1 MHHLALSDMM
11 EIYLKGSIMQDVI
24 DISWWQLLLFSLL
37 LILPVAI
44 NQKLRLGLGKEA
56 TISITRMVVQLF
68 LVGLYLE
75 YLFTLNSLWINL
87 LWLLVMII
95 VGAIS
100 IVEKSKLPKNLL
112 LAPVIVSLTVT
123 CVPIV
128 LFICFFIIQPTP
140 VFNAQYL
147 IPIAGM
153 LLGNSL
159 SSNIVA
165 LQNLFGA
172 FETQKSEYE
181 AAIALGASPTY
192 AAAPL
197 VRNAIQK
204 AMSPIMASMATTGL
218 VTLPGMMTGQILG
231 GASPMIAIKYQLMI
245 MLAIFVM
252 MSCSLALA
260 LHLSLKTTLTK
271 EGRVLAQVKPEQ

>member
-192 AAAPL
+192 AAAPF
-197 VRNAIQK
+197 VRNAIHK

-271 EGRVLAQVKPEQ
+271 QGRVLAQVKPEQ

>member
-11 EIYLKGSIMQDVI
+11 RTYLKGSIMQDVI
-24 DISWWQLLLFSLL
+24 DISWWQLLFFSSLL
-37 LILPVAI
+37 LLPITI
-44 NQKLRLGLGKEA
+44 NHKLKLGLGKEA
-56 TISITRMVVQLF
+56 SISIIRMIIQLF
-68 LVGLYLE
+68 LVGVYLE
-75 YLFTLNSLWINL
+75 YLFTLNSLWVNL
-87 LWLLVMII
+87 LWLFAMILI
-95 VGAIS
+95 GASS
-100 IVEKSKLPKNLL
+100 IVEKSRLSKQLL
-112 LAPVIVSLTVT
+112 LAPVAFSLAVT

-128 LFICFFIIQPTP
+128 LFICFFIIKPTP
-140 VFNAQYL
+140 LFNAQYL

-181 AAIALGASPTY
+181 AAIALGASPKY
-192 AAAPL
+192 AAAPF

-204 AMSPIMASMATTGL
+204 AMYPIMASMATTGL

-245 MLAIFVM
+245 MLAIFVI
-252 MSCSLALA
+252 MSCSLTLA
-260 LHLSLKTTLTK
+260 LQLSLKVCLTK
-271 EGRVLAQVKPEQ
+271 EGRVLAQIQPSK

>member
-11 EIYLKGSIMQDVI
+11 ETYLKGSIMQDVI
-24 DISWWQLLLFSLL
+24 DISWWQLLLFSSL
-37 LILPVAI
+37 LILPIAI
-44 NQKLRLGLGKEA
+44 NHKLKLGLGKEA
-56 TISITRMVVQLF
+56 SISISRMVVQLF

-87 LWLLVMII
+87 LWLFAMIV
-95 VGAIS
+95 VGASS
-100 IVEKSKLPKNLL
+100 IVEKSKLPKQLL
-112 LAPVIVSLTVT
+112 LAPVAFSLAVT

-128 LFICFFIIQPTP
+128 LFICFFIIKPTP
-140 VFNAQYL
+140 LFNAQYL

-192 AAAPL
+192 AAAPF

-218 VTLPGMMTGQILG
+218 VTLPGMMTGQILSG
-231 GASPMIAIKYQLMI
+231 VSPLIAVRYQIVVMCMLTGASGISVAVFLFLQGRR
-245 MLAIFVM
+245 MLN
-252 MSCSLALA
+252 SGG
-260 LHLSLKTTLTK
+260 TTD
-271 EGRVLAQVKPEQ
+271 G

>member
-1 MHHLALSDMM
+1 
-11 EIYLKGSIMQDVI
+11 MQDVI
-24 DISWWQLLLFSLL
+24 DISWWQLLFFSSLL
-37 LILPVAI
+37 LLPITI
-44 NQKLRLGLGKEA
+44 NHKLKLGLGKEA
-56 TISITRMVVQLF
+56 SVSIIRMVIQLF

-75 YLFTLNSLWINL
+75 YLFTLNSLWVNL
-87 LWLLVMII
+87 LWLFAMII
-95 VGAIS
+95 VGASS
-100 IVEKSKLPKNLL
+100 IVEKSRLPKNLL
-112 LAPVIVSLTVT
+112 LVPIAVSLAVT

-128 LFICFFIIQPTP
+128 LFICFFIIKPTP

-181 AAIALGASPTY
+181 AAIALGASPSY
-192 AAAPL
+192 AAAPF

-204 AMSPIMASMATTGL
+204 AMSPIMATTGL

-260 LHLSLKTTLTK
+260 LQLSLKTSLTK
-271 EGRVLAQVKPEQ
+271 EGRVLAQIQPSK